1 MSNNRPKITDKIRF
15 WEEQDKIN
23 NALIPRVLQVHENQK
38 KQLRLNSTLTS
49 DISKIKLRVAD
60 LTERI
65 KTNDELIEELDESV
79 KKQKIETNKLTQ
91 EINKNISF
99 LNSSFNKLNFKVSSF
114 HRSQKELYKL
124 LQNNEILLKDLSK
137 EIDRLKLYT
146 SKTPFYISMIAI
158 LIALLSFL
166 F

>member
-38 KQLRLNSTLTS
+38 KQLTLNSSLTD

-60 LTERI
+60 LAERI
-65 KTNDELIEELDESV
+65 KITNKSIEAFDESV
-79 KKQKIETNKLTQ
+79 KKQKIETNKITE
-91 EINKNISF
+91 EINNHIK
-99 LNSSFNKLNFKVSSF
+99 LMNSAFDKLELKFSSLDN
-114 HRSQKELYKL
+114 SQKELSQLFQK
-124 LQNNEILLKDLSK
+124 NETLFKHLSK
-137 EIDRLKLYT
+137 DVNSLKLHT
-146 SKTPFYISMIAI
+146 SKAPFYISIIAIMIAI
-158 LIALLSFL
+158 LSFV